1 MKEDF
6 YPIVVSALSEE
17 DGGGFVAQVPD
28 LYGCMGDGA
37 TPEEAV
43 IDACKAIT
51 EWCAEMRRLGR
62 DIPEPGSFQE
72 HFRAERSKIRDL
84 IEGLVK
90 ELHQVIDAQNRVI
103 DAKDKEIGQLLDR
116 IADLQ
121 IELRALDDEGGAN
134 AARGLAWIKS
144 GPVVAPG
151 ETDASERRH

>member
-1 MKEDF
+1 MKESF

-43 IDACKAIT
+43 TDALKATI

-72 HFRAERSKIRDL
+72 HFHAERSKIRDL

-103 DAKDKEIGQLLDR
+103 DAKDKEIDRLLSR
-116 IADLQ
+116 ITDLQ

-144 GPVVAPG
+144 GPVTAAV
-151 ETDASERRH
+151 ETDTPERRH

>member
-1 MKEDF
+1 MKETF
-6 YPIVVSALSEE
+6 YPIVVSALSED

-43 IDACKAIT
+43 ADACNAVT

-62 DIPEPGSFQE
+62 EIPQPGSFQE

-103 DAKDKEIGQLLDR
+103 DAKDREIDRLLSR
-116 IADLQ
+116 ISDLQ
-121 IELRALDDEGGAN
+121 TELLALDDEGGAN
-134 AARGLAWIKS
+134 SARGLAWVRS
-144 GPVVAPG
+144 ALVTGAG
-151 ETDASERRH
+151 EPDTSTRSH